1 MGADAIGRLYVVL
14 EQMVRC
20 AQEGKRAEVSRLNK
34 EYESLNPRKLYRRM
48 DEEVA
53 GDYDNCRQSCA
64 LIGMLFTDAEAAV
77 QDAQKRFA
85 RIPKPALI
93 QR

>member
-48 DEEVA
+48 DEDVA
-53 GDYDNCRQSCA
+53 GDYDNCRQSCT
-64 LIGMLFTDAEAAV
+64 LIGILFGDEKQAVRDARE
-77 QDAQKRFA
+77 RFA
-85 RIPKPALI
+85 RIPKPK
-93 QR
+93 